1 LSSPDG
7 GPAPATS
14 RRRWDCPIGALTA
27 MGLPVTQFVHEMA
40 GVAVVGLIFLR
51 AVLLSRVTEPARA
64 HLAAITVRWAW
75 LWAGSTLAWIAFTLS
90 SVIGTGLGDLLGH
103 ADAVVAV
110 SGTDRVLAECATLWV
125 ALAVALFGARLSGS
139 AAISAALVISAAAL
153 LPSALTGHAGHHAS
167 PGVAMAALGLHLVG
181 AAIWIGGLLALVAHL
196 RGFPD
201 DVRVAVPRFSAAALV
216 CALAVG
222 VSGVLESAV
231 MLDGWAALLSTD
243 RGHLIVAKTLAFVL
257 LTGVGYWHRRRTVPA
272 ARTGCLQP
280 LLRLAAGEL
289 LLMGATVGI
298 AVVLSITL

>member
-1 LSSPDG
+1 M
-7 GPAPATS
+7 
-14 RRRWDCPIGALTA
+14 RRWDCPIGALTA

-51 AVLLSRVTEPARA
+51 AVSLSRVTEPARA

-90 SVIGTGLGDLLGH
+90 DVIGTGLGDLLGH

-139 AAISAALVISAAAL
+139 AAMSAAGHQRRGL
-153 LPSALTGHAGHHAS
+153 LPSALTGHAGYHPS
-167 PGVAMAALGLHLVG
+167 PGVAMVALGLHLVG
-181 AAIWIGGLLALVAHL
+181 AAIWIGGLLTLVAHL

-222 VSGVLESAV
+222 VSGVLAIAV
-231 MLDGWAALLSTD
+231 MLDGWAALLGTD
-243 RGHLIVAKTLAFVL
+243 RGQLIVAKTVALVL
-257 LTGVGYWHRRRTVPA
+257 LASVGYWHRRRTVPA
-272 ARTGCLQP
+272 VRTGCLRP

-298 AVVLSITL
+298 AVVLSITA